1 MHVLPDY
8 GTAGWAKCSSTEPF
22 TKQECECA
30 VPLLA
35 PRTAGR
41 TTRLGSAQHTW
52 KLPPQATKEMHQ
64 SNDNIRHGR
73 CRLAT
78 KQTSGQE
85 ARRQRGE
92 GPITATLM
100 NEKGAPPST
109 SCCKIGCWKKV
120 FKFVRLMAHNKVTC
134 AAPSPT
140 PAECWATYL
149 LKAAPVAAGHK
160 LSRCLCRFSAGA
172 SSGGFGLR

>member
-1 MHVLPDY
+1 MGCASTHVLPDY

-22 TKQECECA
+22 TKQQCECA
-30 VPLLA
+30 VPLA

-41 TTRLGSAQHTW
+41 TTRLGSAQYTW

-64 SNDNIRHGR
+64 SDDNIRHGR

-109 SCCKIGCWKKV
+109 SCCKIGCRKKRV
-120 FKFVRLMAHNKVTC
+120 HT
-134 AAPSPT
+134 
-140 PAECWATYL
+140 
-149 LKAAPVAAGHK
+149 
-160 LSRCLCRFSAGA
+160 LSCRA
-172 SSGGFGLR
+172 SNRQRDY